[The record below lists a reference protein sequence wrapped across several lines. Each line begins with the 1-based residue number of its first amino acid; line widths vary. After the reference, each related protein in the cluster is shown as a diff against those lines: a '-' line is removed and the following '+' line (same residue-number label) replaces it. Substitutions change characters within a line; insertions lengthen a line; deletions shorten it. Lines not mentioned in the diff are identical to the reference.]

1 MMSYNLR
8 KTMATKEFVKTAEV
22 VGKMLSVL
30 ELGNTSC
37 IAEDTGRRTLI
48 HLVEYKLYAQ
58 VRFFSLA

>member
-1 MMSYNLR
+1 MSYNLR

-37 IAEDTGRRTLI
+37 IAE
-48 HLVEYKLYAQ
+48 VQ
-58 VRFFSLA
+58 